1 MLNKILFSFLLTTFL
16 LAGINAFSQTT
27 YSPRTKHD
35 IKASATLVELPLYG
49 GMGYSLPMTFVDSTP
64 NTIYWSN
71 VLDIS
76 QIDNRPTAVA
86 DTAFANTSLSVIYA
100 YNTPGSTNDT
110 ILLTVWGLLPGVLKG
125 SSTTGD
131 SLMVKLGTAALVGG
145 APESV
150 SATRI
155 TFTTGFKF
163 PLIRL
168 QWQPTNADS
177 PSTRDGYLGLFLYNP
192 NNDYQPPS
200 RRWGE
205 KP

>member
-1 MLNKILFSFLLTTFL
+1 MSNIDLYILVVLLIISFSFL
-16 LAGINAFSQTT
+16 
-27 YSPRTKHD
+27 RTQYLGSENYNH
-35 IKASATLVELPLYG
+35 IKVSATLVELPLYG

-131 SLMVKLGTAALVGG
+131 SLMVKLGTAPLVGG

-150 SATRI
+150 LATRV
-155 TFTTGFKF
+155 T
-163 PLIRL
+163 L
-168 QWQPTNADS
+168 S
-177 PSTRDGYLGLFLYNP
+177 
-192 NNDYQPPS
+192 
-200 RRWGE
+200 
-205 KP
+205 